1 MRAATATTT
10 TRGDDMGLFGGGGD
24 AIDVQEAHR
33 RAAAGEVVLVDVRE
47 HGEWAGGHAPMARH
61 IPLGNVGTSLA
72 DLGRQGKPIAF
83 ICQSGG
89 RSGSACKAAGRA
101 GVSALNV
108 KGGMGA
114 WTRAGLPVQR

>member
-1 MRAATATTT
+1 
-10 TRGDDMGLFGGGGD
+10 MGLFGGGGNS
-24 AIDVQEAHR
+24 IDVQEAHR
-33 RAAAGEVVLVDVRE
+33 RAVAGEVVLVDVRE
-47 HGEWAGGHAPMARH
+47 KHEWAGGHAPMAKH

-83 ICQSGG
+83 ICASGG
-89 RSGSACKAAGRA
+89 RSGSAAKTAGNA

-114 WTRAGLPVQR
+114 WARAGLPVQR